1 MSMTRHHFD
10 DSNIRWHK
18 LGDLEHF
25 VYDVLDV
32 DEQNNIVDV
41 LFKFEPNK
49 QIVLHRHKVLN
60 KTFVVQGEHRFYEA
74 DGRLKEIYPVG
85 SYTSRPPSDDPH
97 RECGGGEGAVVFFS
111 IRGNDGGKDDLL
123 YEVLDDEQNRIGTLS
138 MQDFIDLYN
147 ANSKRN

>member
-1 MSMTRHHFD
+1 MEMTWYSFD

-18 LGDLEHF
+18 LGDLEYF

-41 LFKFEPNK
+41 IFKFEPNK

-74 DGRLKEIYPVG
+74 DGRLKEVCPVG
-85 SYTSRPPSDDPH
+85 SLTSRPASDDPH
-97 RECGGGEGAVVFFS
+97 RECGGDEGAIVFFS
-111 IRGNDGGKDDLL
+111 IRGNDAEKDELL
-123 YEVLDDEQNRIGTLS
+123 YEVLDKDQNRIGTLS
-138 MQDFIDLYN
+138 MQDFIELS
-147 ANSKRN
+147 NSKNKGT